1 MLRYTVHRYVVVEHI
16 TIHSNKHPSNPRL
29 RSVALLALLTLLSLL
44 SLLSDQISLHLRESL
59 SGPSD
64 DDNEAEVADEL
75 ADHCGDRPPSHPL
88 EMKYTKPQRP
98 KLQFMATKL
107 TRPRIPPR
115 KAVLV

>member
-1 MLRYTVHRYVVVEHI
+1 MFVGKGELDSIKIANH
-16 TIHSNKHPSNPRL
+16 NKHPSNPRL
-29 RSVALLALLTLLSLL
+29 RSVALLALLTLLALL

-88 EMKYTKPQRP
+88 AMKYTKPQRP
-98 KLQFMATKL
+98 KLQFMAMKL